1 MFVFLL
7 LGIEPEVE
15 LFRLQDDRHSVVQ
28 AGHGFGSIGG
38 QDSAGLDDLFS
49 FLVFPVFPQAGEGHW
64 LLVCS
69 VNEEGLLGAF
79 FFVPLEE
86 TVCGDQ
92 AAPAAEGGSKGRTF
106 MGGFG
111 AGVEGSVADFAVVG
125 PEGDEAPVEGY
136 QPAPVF
142 LQAHGGHIQGRGDIV
157 PWLRVEG
164 FVQEE
169 IIPEVFGR
177 KCL

>member
-1 MFVFLL
+1 MFDFLF
-7 LGIEPEVE
+7 LGIEPDVEV
-15 LFRLQDDRHSVVQ
+15 FRLQDDRHSIVE
-28 AGHGFGSIGG
+28 AGHGFGCIDG
-38 QDSAGLDDLFS
+38 QYGAGLDNLFS
-49 FLVFPVFPQAGEGHW
+49 FFIFPMFPQAGEGHR

-79 FFVPLEE
+79 LFIPLEKS
-86 TVCGDQ
+86 VCGDQ
-92 AAPAAEGGSKGRTF
+92 APPAAEGGSKGRTF

-111 AGVEGSVADFAVVG
+111 AGVEGSVADFPVVG
-125 PEGDEAPVEGY
+125 PEGDEAPVKVY

-142 LQAHGGHIQGRGDIV
+142 LQTHGGHIQGRGDIV
-157 PWLRVEG
+157 PGGRIEG